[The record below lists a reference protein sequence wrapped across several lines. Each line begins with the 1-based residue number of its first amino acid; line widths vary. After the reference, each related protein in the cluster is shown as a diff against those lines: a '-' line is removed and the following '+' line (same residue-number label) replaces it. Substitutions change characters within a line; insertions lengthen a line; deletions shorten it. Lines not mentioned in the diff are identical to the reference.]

1 MSEEI
6 NSTEKEHGNIMQTL
20 TIVALVI
27 ALGAMAFV
35 QVSMKH
41 EQERT
46 NRAITDLS
54 DKQQSRIEGME
65 QRTSMLEQDNATLHA
80 DGATVN
86 SAVKD
91 TQHRLSITAK
101 ATDK

>member
-6 NSTEKEHGNIMQTL
+6 NIQQKEHGSIMQTL

-27 ALGAMAFV
+27 ALAAMAFV

-46 NRAITDLS
+46 NRAIADLG
-54 DKQQSRIEGME
+54 DKEQARMEATE

-80 DGATVN
+80 NGVTVN
-86 SAVKD
+86 GAIKD
-91 TQHRLSITAK
+91 TQRRLSITAK
-101 ATDK
+101 A